1 VFLLDCLFFNQ
12 PWNCEFLMNAPN
24 GARIW
29 DVALLVQAIGD
40 ALQTR
45 FGAVA
50 VRGELAGFTRAASGH
65 CYFNL
70 RAPDGSAGLRCA
82 MFRRAAS
89 FLDFS
94 PRDGQVVELRGKLAV
109 YEPRGELQLIVEA
122 MRPAGEG
129 ALMEQFL
136 RLKAR
141 LDAEGLFAAERKRPL
156 PGFPRRIGVVTSL
169 AAAALHDVVTALRR
183 RAPHVEVVVYP
194 APVQGAEAPPL
205 LVRAITEAGRRGEV
219 DVLIVCR
226 GGGSLEDL
234 WAFNDEAVVRAIVAS
249 PVPVVCG
256 VGHETDFTL
265 ADFAADLRAPTPT
278 AAAELAA
285 PERAACLEALA
296 QRQRQWQQAL
306 QRRLDREAQRLDRAA
321 LRLSRPSELLRQHQQ
336 RLALLAQRHST
347 ALPRALQQHRQRLD
361 LLAARLE
368 ALDPARVLQRGYA
381 WVTDA
386 EGRPLASVA
395 QVQPGAALTAVLRD
409 GRVRTTVTTVEPNP
423 PHQSA
428 D

>member
-1 VFLLDCLFFNQ
+1 
-12 PWNCEFLMNAPN
+12 MNTAN
-24 GARIW
+24 GARVW

-40 ALQTR
+40 TLQTR

-50 VRGELAGFTRAASGH
+50 VRGELAGFTRASSGH

-70 RAPDGSAGLRCA
+70 RAADGSAGLRCA
-82 MFRRAAS
+82 MFRRAAG

-94 PRDGQVVELRGKLAV
+94 PRDGQAVELRGKLAV
-109 YEPRGELQLIVEA
+109 YEPRGELQMIVEA

-141 LDAEGLFAAERKRPL
+141 LEGEGLFDAERKRPL

-183 RAPHVEVVVYP
+183 RAPHAEVIVYP
-194 APVQGAEAPPL
+194 APVQGTEAPPL
-205 LVRAITEAGRRGEV
+205 LVRAIAEAGRRGEV

-249 PVPVVCG
+249 PMPVVCG

-265 ADFAADLRAPTPT
+265 AEFAADLRAPTPT
-278 AAAELAA
+278 AAAELVA
-285 PERAACLEALA
+285 PERAACLETLA
-296 QRQRQWQQAL
+296 QRQRQLQQAL
-306 QRRLDREAQRLDRAA
+306 QRRLDREAQRLDRAG
-321 LRLSRPSELLRQHQQ
+321 LRLSRPTEVLRQHQQ
-336 RLALLAQRHST
+336 RLALLAQRHAA
-347 ALPRALQQHRQRLD
+347 ALPQALQRRGQRLD
-361 LLAARLE
+361 VLAARLQ

-386 EGRPLASVA
+386 EGRTLVSVG

-409 GRVRTTVTTVEPNP
+409 GQVRTTVTAIEPNP

-428 D
+428 E

>member
-1 VFLLDCLFFNQ
+1 
-12 PWNCEFLMNAPN
+12 MNTAN
-24 GARIW
+24 GARVW

-40 ALQTR
+40 TLQTR

-50 VRGELAGFTRAASGH
+50 VRGELAGFTRASSGH

-70 RAPDGSAGLRCA
+70 RAADGSAGLRCA
-82 MFRRAAS
+82 MFRRAAG

-94 PRDGQVVELRGKLAV
+94 PRDGQAVELRGKLAV
-109 YEPRGELQLIVEA
+109 YEPRGELQMIVEA

-141 LDAEGLFAAERKRPL
+141 LEGEGLFDAERKRPL
-156 PGFPRRIGVVTSL
+156 PTFPRRIGVVTSL

-205 LVRAITEAGRRGEV
+205 LVRAITEAGRRDEV

-278 AAAELAA
+278 AAAELVA
-285 PERAACLEALA
+285 PERAACLETLA
-296 QRQRQWQQAL
+296 QRQRQLQQAL
-306 QRRLDREAQRLDRAA
+306 QRRLDLEAQRLDRAA

-336 RLALLAQRHST
+336 RLALLAQRHAA
-347 ALPRALQQHRQRLD
+347 ALPQALQRRGQRLD
-361 LLAARLE
+361 VLTARLQ

-386 EGRPLASVA
+386 EGRTLVSVG

-409 GRVRTTVTTVEPNP
+409 GRVHTTVRAVD
-423 PHQSA
+423 A
-428 D
+428 DQPQPGTD

>member
-1 VFLLDCLFFNQ
+1 
-12 PWNCEFLMNAPN
+12 MNAPN

-29 DVALLVQAIGD
+29 DVALLVQAIGE
-40 ALQTR
+40 ALQTC

-65 CYFNL
+65 CYFHL
-70 RAPDGSAGLRCA
+70 RAADGSAGLRCA

-89 FLDFS
+89 VLDFS
-94 PRDGQVVELRGKLAV
+94 PRDGQAVELRGKLAV

-141 LDAEGLFAAERKRPL
+141 LDAEGLFDAGRKRPL

-205 LVRAITEAGRRGEV
+205 LVRAITEAGRRDEV
-219 DVLIVCR
+219 DALIVCR

-265 ADFAADLRAPTPT
+265 AEFAADLRAPTPT
-278 AAAELAA
+278 AAAELVA
-285 PERAACLEALA
+285 PEQAACLALLDQRRA
-296 QRQRQWQQAL
+296 QLRQAL
-306 QRRLDREAQRLDRAA
+306 QRRLDREAQRLDRAS
-321 LRLSRPSELLRQHQQ
+321 LRLSRPTDALRQHQQ
-336 RLALLAQRHST
+336 CLALLAQRHAA
-347 ALPRALQQHRQRLD
+347 ALPQSLQRRGQRLD
-361 LLAARLE
+361 VLAARLQ

-381 WVTDA
+381 WVTDDT
-386 EGRPLASVA
+386 GRALVSVG
-395 QVQPGAALTAVLRD
+395 QVRPGAALTAVLRD
-409 GRVRTTVTTVEPNP
+409 GRVQTTVTAIEPNQ
-423 PHQSA
+423 PHPSA

>member
-1 VFLLDCLFFNQ
+1 
-12 PWNCEFLMNAPN
+12 MNTAN
-24 GARIW
+24 GARVW

-40 ALQTR
+40 TLQTR

-50 VRGELAGFTRAASGH
+50 VRGELAGFTRASSGH

-70 RAPDGSAGLRCA
+70 RAADGSAGLRCA
-82 MFRRAAS
+82 MFRRAAG

-94 PRDGQVVELRGKLAV
+94 PRDGQAVELRGKLAV
-109 YEPRGELQLIVEA
+109 YEPRGELQMIVEA

-141 LDAEGLFAAERKRPL
+141 LEGEGLFDAERKRPL

-205 LVRAITEAGRRGEV
+205 LVRAIAEAGRRDEV

-278 AAAELAA
+278 AAAELVA
-285 PERAACLEALA
+285 PERVACLETLT
-296 QRQRQWQQAL
+296 QRQRQLQQAL

-336 RLALLAQRHST
+336 RLALLAQRHAA
-347 ALPRALQQHRQRLD
+347 ALPQALQRRGQRLD
-361 LLAARLE
+361 MLAARLQ
-368 ALDPARVLQRGYA
+368 ALDPTRVLQRGYA

-386 EGRPLASVA
+386 EGRTLVSVG

-409 GRVRTTVTTVEPNP
+409 GRVHTTVRAVE
-423 PHQSA
+423 A
-428 D
+428 DQPQPGTD

>member
-1 VFLLDCLFFNQ
+1 
-12 PWNCEFLMNAPN
+12 
-24 GARIW
+24 
-29 DVALLVQAIGD
+29 
-40 ALQTR
+40 
-45 FGAVA
+45 
-50 VRGELAGFTRAASGH
+50 
-65 CYFNL
+65 
-70 RAPDGSAGLRCA
+70 
-82 MFRRAAS
+82 MFRRAAGY
-89 FLDFS
+89 LDFS
-94 PRDGQVVELRGKLAV
+94 PRDGQAVELRGKLAV

-141 LDAEGLFAAERKRPL
+141 LDAEGLFGADRKRPL
-156 PGFPRRIGVVTSL
+156 PAFPRRVGVVTSL

-183 RAPHVEVVVYP
+183 RAPQVEVIVYP
-194 APVQGAEAPPL
+194 APVQGMEAPPL
-205 LVRAITEAGRRGEV
+205 LVRAIDEAGRRAEV

-234 WAFNDEAVVRAIVAS
+234 WAFNDEAVVRAIAAS
-249 PVPVVCG
+249 PIPVVSG

-278 AAAELAA
+278 AAAELVA
-285 PERAACLEALA
+285 PERAACLALLD
-296 QRQRQWQQAL
+296 QRQTQLRQAL
-306 QRRLDREAQRLDRAA
+306 QRRLDREAQRLDRAG
-321 LRLSRPSELLRQHQQ
+321 LRLSRPTDALRQHQQ
-336 RLALLAQRHST
+336 RLALLGQRHMT

-361 LLAARLE
+361 LLAARLQ

-381 WVTDA
+381 WITDA
-386 EGRPLASVA
+386 EGRTLVSVA

-409 GRVRTTVTTVEPNP
+409 GRVQTTVTAVTAA
-423 PHQSA
+423 QSA